1 LNSGLTLVRSTTR
14 TRYALSASPLD
25 RSSSEGLASRLARA
39 VGVVLSCARLSA
51 LLCPVT
57 TARKFRALRLVFAMG
72 VATLAVGSG
81 CHAGPATVMAEL
93 SEANRLAADLRVQFN
108 KAADASNRAV
118 MAETDEASIAF
129 AGEAQQTSAVVDR
142 DVAAMSPLLHTL
154 GLTDENQLLEQFG
167 ERLSAYR
174 NIDHTVLAL
183 AVENTN
189 LKAQRLS
196 FGAAREAAD
205 RFKSALALAPTV
217 AAKDRCR
224 GEALVGKAVL
234 AVRELQTL
242 QGPHIAS
249 ADEAAM
255 AGLEQQMAAL
265 EASTTDA
272 LTALSGLVEPSALA
286 AAQADFAEFKSVGSQ
301 IVTLSRRNSN
311 VRSLDLSLR
320 VKPPLTAACDDSLR
334 ALEQALANEGS
345 KATR

>member
-1 LNSGLTLVRSTTR
+1 MTT
-14 TRYALSASPLD
+14 SQ
-25 RSSSEGLASRLARA
+25 
-39 VGVVLSCARLSA
+39 
-51 LLCPVT
+51 
-57 TARKFRALRLVFAMG
+57 KFHALVFAMG
-72 VATLAVGSG
+72 VAMLAVASG

-142 DVAAMSPLLHTL
+142 DVAAMSPLLHAL
-154 GLTDENQLLEQFG
+154 GLTDEIQLLDQFG
-167 ERLSAYR
+167 QHLSAYR
-174 NIDHTVLAL
+174 NVDRTVLAL

-196 FGAAREAAD
+196 FGSARDAAD
-205 RFKSALALAPTV
+205 RFKSALVVAPDI

-224 GEALVGKAVL
+224 GEALVDKAVL
-234 AVRELQTL
+234 AVRELQTV

-249 ADEAAM
+249 SDEAAM
-255 AGLEQQMAAL
+255 TAMEQEMTAL
-265 EASTTDA
+265 ETATADA

-286 AAQADFAEFKSVGSQ
+286 AAQADFAEFKGIGSQ

-334 ALEQALANEGS
+334 ALQQALANEGS